1 MTENKNA
8 APAGRRRI
16 HELPKQ
22 MADKIAAGE
31 VVDRPL
37 SIVKELVENS
47 IDAGSTSIAVE
58 IKNGGKSY
66 IRVTDNGCGI
76 AADETELAFKRHAT
90 SKLDTIRDLD
100 AVATLGFRGEALASI
115 AAVSRVELITKTAD
129 EEAGASVQIDGGML
143 VSSGQAGCP
152 QGTTIIV
159 RDLFFNTPARMKFLK
174 KDNTESALIIDFV
187 SKIALAYPNIRIRL
201 INNGNTLFATQGRGD
216 MFNTIATIYDP
227 AMAKKL
233 IRFHEADE
241 NGLSVEG
248 YVSSPDETRANRKNQ
263 IFFVNGRYIQSK
275 LLEQCIGDAYREK
288 VFEGRHPVAFIFV
301 TISPEQTDVNIHP
314 NKKEIR
320 FDDENAV
327 REFVTAAVRNAL
339 KIPEAVPEFTFKK
352 DKINENKQ
360 VKQPSPADRAVKQE
374 QLDIRQILRQKRA
387 AEDAAKYGAGS
398 SGSGMNDKEKGGVQ
412 AGSSLRKNGSGA
424 ADVVGM
430 VKSAAGSD
438 GAGRGVSEG
447 SRSAGRAGSDAG
459 SSGGSDKKNAA
470 GNAASSGSGDAASNG
485 ISPQAGALPQEKPEG
500 KFMPFVSR
508 PERRLFDVSEIRP
521 VGVIFAEYI
530 LGCDDNSFYM
540 IDQHAAH
547 ERVFYEKL
555 TREFYGQQTAS
566 QMLMLPI
573 QVNVSYSVKN
583 AEEEWI
589 GFLRNIGFSIEEFG
603 PKAYAVKEIPA
614 YMSGIEAE
622 DFIKDFFDSL
632 DEPGAFRDKRRAD
645 KIITRACKSAVKAND
660 SLDPAEVAQLLKDL
674 AECVNPF
681 SCPHGRPTI
690 IRMKKSEIDA
700 LFKR

>member
-1 MTENKNA
+1 MTDKNGKTANNINENTMMNEV
-8 APAGRRRI
+8 PVVSGRKKI

-47 IDAGSTSIAVE
+47 IDAGATSIAVE

-76 AADETELAFKRHAT
+76 APDETELAFKRHAT
-90 SKLDTIRDLD
+90 SKLNTMRDLD

-115 AAVSRVELITKTAD
+115 SAVSRVELITKTAD
-129 EEAGASVQIDGGML
+129 EAAGASIQIDGGML

-174 KDNTESALIIDFV
+174 KDNTESALIIDFI
-187 SKIALAYPNIRIRL
+187 SKIALAYPHIRVRL
-201 INNGNTLFATQGRGD
+201 INNGNTLFSTQGRGD

-233 IRFHEADE
+233 IHLREENE
-241 NGLSVEG
+241 NGLMVEG
-248 YVSSPDETRANRKNQ
+248 YISSPDETRANRKNQ

-301 TISPEQTDVNIHP
+301 TIPPEQTDVNIHP

-320 FDDENAV
+320 FDDENIV
-327 REFVTAAVRNAL
+327 REFVTTAVRNAL
-339 KIPEAVPEFTFKK
+339 KVPEAVPEFTFKK
-352 DKINENKQ
+352 DRINENKQ
-360 VKQPSPADRAVKQE
+360 KQQPSPAELKRPVKQE
-374 QLDIRQILRQKRA
+374 QLDIRRILQQKRA
-387 AEDAAKYGAGS
+387 EEDALKYGAQDS
-398 SGSGMNDKEKGGVQ
+398 AAKNADDLNVKGGAVQ
-412 AGSSLRKNGSGA
+412 GI
-424 ADVVGM
+424 
-430 VKSAAGSD
+430 
-438 GAGRGVSEG
+438 
-447 SRSAGRAGSDAG
+447 
-459 SSGGSDKKNAA
+459 GGISNEKNAA
-470 GNAASSGSGDAASNG
+470 GAVAPAARNAGSGIAASNST
-485 ISPQAGALPQEKPEG
+485 SPLAGALPLGQDSLEALPHEKSKG
-500 KFMPFVSR
+500 KFVPSVEH
-508 PERRLFDVSEIRP
+508 PKKRLFDVSEIRP

-530 LGCDDNSFYM
+530 LGCDDSSFYM

-555 TREFYGQQTAS
+555 TKEFYGQLAAS
-566 QMLMLPI
+566 QTLMLPI

-614 YMSGIEAE
+614 YMSGTEAE

-632 DEPGAFRDKRRAD
+632 GEPGAFRDKRRAD

-660 SLDPAEVAQLLKDL
+660 SLDTAEIAQLLKDL

>member
-1 MTENKNA
+1 MTDKNGKTANNINENTMMNEV
-8 APAGRRRI
+8 PVVSGRKKI

-47 IDAGSTSIAVE
+47 IDASATSIAVE

-76 AADETELAFKRHAT
+76 APDETELAFKRHAT
-90 SKLDTIRDLD
+90 SKLNTMRDLD

-115 AAVSRVELITKTAD
+115 SAVSRVELITKTAD
-129 EEAGASVQIDGGML
+129 EAAGASIQIDGGML

-174 KDNTESALIIDFV
+174 KDNTESALIIDFI
-187 SKIALAYPNIRIRL
+187 SKIALAYPHIRVRL
-201 INNGNTLFATQGRGD
+201 INNGNTLFSTQGRGD

-233 IRFHEADE
+233 IHLREENE
-241 NGLSVEG
+241 NGLMVEG
-248 YVSSPDETRANRKNQ
+248 YISSPDETRANRKNQ

-301 TISPEQTDVNIHP
+301 TIPPEQTDVNIHP

-320 FDDENAV
+320 FDDENIV
-327 REFVTAAVRNAL
+327 REFVTTAVRNAL
-339 KIPEAVPEFTFKK
+339 KVPEAVPEFTFKK
-352 DKINENKQ
+352 DRINENKQ
-360 VKQPSPADRAVKQE
+360 KQQPSPAELKRPVKQE
-374 QLDIRQILRQKRA
+374 QLDIRRILQQKRA
-387 AEDAAKYGAGS
+387 EEDALKYGAQDS
-398 SGSGMNDKEKGGVQ
+398 AAKNADDLNVKGGAVQ
-412 AGSSLRKNGSGA
+412 
-424 ADVVGM
+424 DI
-430 VKSAAGSD
+430 
-438 GAGRGVSEG
+438 
-447 SRSAGRAGSDAG
+447 
-459 SSGGSDKKNAA
+459 GGISNEKNAA
-470 GNAASSGSGDAASNG
+470 GAVAPAARNAGSGIAASNST
-485 ISPQAGALPQEKPEG
+485 SPLAGALPLGQDLLEALPHEKSKG
-500 KFMPFVSR
+500 KFVPSVEH
-508 PERRLFDVSEIRP
+508 PKKRLFDVSEIRP

-530 LGCDDNSFYM
+530 LGCDDSSFYM

-555 TREFYGQQTAS
+555 TKEFYGQLTAS
-566 QMLMLPI
+566 QTLMLPI

-614 YMSGIEAE
+614 YMSGTEAE

-632 DEPGAFRDKRRAD
+632 GEPGAFRDKRRAD

-660 SLDPAEVAQLLKDL
+660 SLDTAEIAQLLKDL
-674 AECVNPF
+674 AECMNPF

>member
-1 MTENKNA
+1 MTDKNGKTANNINENTMMNEV
-8 APAGRRRI
+8 PVVSGRKKI

-47 IDAGSTSIAVE
+47 IDAGATSIAVE

-76 AADETELAFKRHAT
+76 APDETELAFKRHAT
-90 SKLDTIRDLD
+90 SKLNTMRDLD

-115 AAVSRVELITKTAD
+115 SAVSRVELITKTAD
-129 EEAGASVQIDGGML
+129 EAAGASIQIDGGML

-174 KDNTESALIIDFV
+174 KDNTESALIIDFI
-187 SKIALAYPNIRIRL
+187 SKIALAYPYIRVRL
-201 INNGNTLFATQGRGD
+201 INNGNTLFSTQGRGD

-233 IRFHEADE
+233 IHLREENE
-241 NGLSVEG
+241 NGLMVEG
-248 YVSSPDETRANRKNQ
+248 YISSPDETRANRKNQ

-301 TISPEQTDVNIHP
+301 TIPPEQTDVNIHP

-320 FDDENAV
+320 FDDENIV
-327 REFVTAAVRNAL
+327 REFVTTAVRNAL
-339 KIPEAVPEFTFKK
+339 KVPEAVPEFTFKK
-352 DKINENKQ
+352 DRINENKQ
-360 VKQPSPADRAVKQE
+360 KQQPSPAELKRPVKQE
-374 QLDIRQILRQKRA
+374 QLDIRRILQQKRA
-387 AEDAAKYGAGS
+387 EEDALKYGAQDS
-398 SGSGMNDKEKGGVQ
+398 TAKNADDLNVKGGAVQ
-412 AGSSLRKNGSGA
+412 GI
-424 ADVVGM
+424 
-430 VKSAAGSD
+430 
-438 GAGRGVSEG
+438 
-447 SRSAGRAGSDAG
+447 
-459 SSGGSDKKNAA
+459 GGISNEKNAA
-470 GNAASSGSGDAASNG
+470 GAVAPAARNAGSGIAESNST
-485 ISPQAGALPQEKPEG
+485 SPLAGALPLGQDSLEALPHEKSKG
-500 KFMPFVSR
+500 KFVPSVEH
-508 PERRLFDVSEIRP
+508 PKKRLFDVSEIRP

-530 LGCDDNSFYM
+530 LGCDDSSFYM

-555 TREFYGQQTAS
+555 TKEFYGQLTAS
-566 QMLMLPI
+566 QTLMLPI

-614 YMSGIEAE
+614 YMSGTEAE

-632 DEPGAFRDKRRAD
+632 GEPGAFRDKRRAD

-660 SLDPAEVAQLLKDL
+660 SLDTAEIAQLLKDL
-674 AECVNPF
+674 AECMNPF

>member
-1 MTENKNA
+1 MTDKNGKTANNINENTMMNEV
-8 APAGRRRI
+8 PVVSGRKKI

-47 IDAGSTSIAVE
+47 IDASATSIAVE

-76 AADETELAFKRHAT
+76 APDETELAFKRHAT
-90 SKLDTIRDLD
+90 SKLNTMRDLD

-115 AAVSRVELITKTAD
+115 SAVSRVELITKTAD
-129 EEAGASVQIDGGML
+129 EAAGASIQIDGGML

-174 KDNTESALIIDFV
+174 KDNTESALIIDFI
-187 SKIALAYPNIRIRL
+187 SKIALAYPHIRVRL
-201 INNGNTLFATQGRGD
+201 INNGNTLFSTQGRGD

-233 IRFHEADE
+233 IHLREENE
-241 NGLSVEG
+241 NGLMVEG
-248 YVSSPDETRANRKNQ
+248 YISSPDETRANRKNQ

-301 TISPEQTDVNIHP
+301 TIPPEQTDVNIHP

-320 FDDENAV
+320 FDDENIV
-327 REFVTAAVRNAL
+327 REFVTTAVRNAL
-339 KIPEAVPEFTFKK
+339 KVPEAVPEFTFKK
-352 DKINENKQ
+352 DRINENKQ
-360 VKQPSPADRAVKQE
+360 KQQPSPAELKRPVKQE
-374 QLDIRQILRQKRA
+374 QLDIRRILQQKRA
-387 AEDAAKYGAGS
+387 EEDALKYGAQDS
-398 SGSGMNDKEKGGVQ
+398 AAKNADDLNVKGGAVQ
-412 AGSSLRKNGSGA
+412 
-424 ADVVGM
+424 DI
-430 VKSAAGSD
+430 
-438 GAGRGVSEG
+438 
-447 SRSAGRAGSDAG
+447 
-459 SSGGSDKKNAA
+459 GGISNEKNAA
-470 GNAASSGSGDAASNG
+470 GVVAPAARNAGSGIAASNST
-485 ISPQAGALPQEKPEG
+485 SPLAGALPLGQDSLEVLPHEKSKG
-500 KFMPFVSR
+500 KFVPSVEH
-508 PERRLFDVSEIRP
+508 PKKRLFDVSEIRP

-530 LGCDDNSFYM
+530 LGYDDSSFYM

-555 TREFYGQQTAS
+555 TKEFYGQLTAS
-566 QMLMLPI
+566 QTLMLPI

-614 YMSGIEAE
+614 YMSGTEAE

-632 DEPGAFRDKRRAD
+632 GEPGAFRDKRRAD

-660 SLDPAEVAQLLKDL
+660 SLDTAEIAQLLKDL
-674 AECVNPF
+674 AECMNPF